1 MSENAPGRVLPA
13 MSDPSP
19 AGIPLSEWI
28 ARGAGGDALAAEA
41 LFRHFYPAVYRLC
54 LALLND
60 AGDAEEVAQDAFV
73 YALSRLGRYDPARA
87 AFRTWLFTIA
97 LSRCRNKRRRK
108 WLAQAPLEA
117 LAGARLAAP
126 REVEA
131 ALERRGVRGQVW
143 EALQALPGG
152 LREAVI
158 LRYLGEMRY
167 REIGETLGC
176 NPKTA
181 ESRVRLGVERIRQH
195 FAAAGADLEQM
206 LAELAA

>member
-1 MSENAPGRVLPA
+1 

-19 AGIPLSEWI
+19 AESPVAEWI
-28 ARGAGGDALAAEA
+28 VRGAQGDEPAAEA
-41 LFRHFYPAVYRLC
+41 LFQHFYPAVFRMC

-73 YALSRLGRYDPARA
+73 YALSRLGRFDPSRS

-97 LSRCRNKRRRK
+97 LSRCRNKRRRR
-108 WLAQAPLEA
+108 WLVQAPLEA
-117 LAGARLAAP
+117 LASARPAVP

-131 ALERRGVRGQVW
+131 ALDRRGLRRQVW
-143 EALQALPGG
+143 EALQSLPDP
-152 LREAVI
+152 LQEAVV

-167 REIGETLGC
+167 RELGEMLGC

-181 ESRVRLGVERIRQH
+181 ESRVRLGVERLRRR
-195 FAAAGADLEQM
+195 FEAAGVEMEQM